1 MKKLILILLTITLLS
16 SCGNLWTDKT
26 DGTLI
31 VQTVELYNNAN
42 YKYRISFVD
51 NNIDYYTNTKYSI
64 GDTLQLKS
72 LHH

>member
-16 SCGNLWTDKT
+16 SCNLWTDKT

-31 VQTVELYNNAN
+31 VAGVELCNGGD
-42 YKYRISFVD
+42 YKYKVTFTSSLAD
-51 NNIDYYTNTKYSI
+51 CYTNIKYSI